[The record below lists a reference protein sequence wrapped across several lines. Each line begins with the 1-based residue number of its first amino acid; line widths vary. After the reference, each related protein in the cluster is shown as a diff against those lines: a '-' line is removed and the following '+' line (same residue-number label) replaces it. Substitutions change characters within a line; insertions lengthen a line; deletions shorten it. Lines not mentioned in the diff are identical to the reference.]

1 MLGGQIASI
10 HNISFYLQLVQ
21 EARKRII
28 DGSFFAWK
36 QQMVQKLGQ
45 KL

>member
-1 MLGGQIASI
+1 MLAAMPTPA
-10 HNISFYLQLVQ
+10 ISFYLQLVQ

-28 DGSFFAWK
+28 EGSFFAWK